1 MSNSDLLI
9 AQLQR
14 RNRIIFGSMIGGIAL
29 IVIVLGF
36 FLLSVPTKTPPVPA
50 SDSDSSKTD
59 LSATG
64 SNKTDLSASNPPDTT
79 IVDALGGA

>member
-14 RNRIIFGSMIGGIAL
+14 RNRIIFGSMIGGIAV

-36 FLLSVPTKTPPVPA
+36 FLLNLPTNTPPAPA
-50 SDSDSSKTD
+50 SEKDS
-59 LSATG
+59 
-64 SNKTDLSASNPPDTT
+64 N
-79 IVDALGGA
+79 

>member
-29 IVIVLGF
+29 IVLVLGF
-36 FLLSVPTKTPPVPA
+36 FLLSVPTKTPPTPSPA
-50 SDSDSSKTD
+50 CVTPKT
-59 LSATG
+59 LSY
-64 SNKTDLSASNPPDTT
+64 SA
-79 IVDALGGA
+79 